1 MKEGEKQHYEHF
13 RCVIVVS
20 TMHTMKEVPIV
31 WKVLDRN
38 SFLNMLLNAK
48 VTPRVV
54 VWLCDQKSF
63 RFFFAMAMK
72 STYITNMRFE
82 FGQYMVGT

>member
-1 MKEGEKQHYEHF
+1 
-13 RCVIVVS
+13 
-20 TMHTMKEVPIV
+20 MHTTKEVPIV
-31 WKVLDRN
+31 WKVLDRH

-54 VWLCDQKSF
+54 VWLCDRKSF
-63 RFFFAMAMK
+63 RFFTMAMK

-82 FGQYMVGT
+82 FAQYMVGT